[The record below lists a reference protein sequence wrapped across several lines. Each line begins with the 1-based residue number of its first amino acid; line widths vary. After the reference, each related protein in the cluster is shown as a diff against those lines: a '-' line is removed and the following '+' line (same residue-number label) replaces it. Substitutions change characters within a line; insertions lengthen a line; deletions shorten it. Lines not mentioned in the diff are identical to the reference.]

1 MTAPEL
7 KTLVGEYLAAL
18 EEQTQLQA
26 TAVGHLKGL
35 SAAMASRNPQAM
47 ECLLKEADEAQQRL
61 AQLEARRRTAGDRLA
76 AVLRCRQEELTLKR
90 LARDLPGPEGRA
102 VEGCRRRLRSMI
114 EEVRRNHLKAVAFLG
129 ECARLNRALLA
140 GLFPD
145 AGVAPTYGASGR
157 SPACSGGGLLDAR
170 S

>member
-1 MTAPEL
+1 
-7 KTLVGEYLAAL
+7 
-18 EEQTQLQA
+18 
-26 TAVGHLKGL
+26 
-35 SAAMASRNPQAM
+35 
-47 ECLLKEADEAQQRL
+47 
-61 AQLEARRRTAGDRLA
+61 
-76 AVLRCRQEELTLKR
+76 
-90 LARDLPGPEGRA
+90 
-102 VEGCRRRLRSMI
+102 MI